1 MKAMSPFD
9 VDVDVVGRP
18 YVGTEFGVT
27 SGRLR
32 AYAAATNDDTPAA
45 VAGDLAPPVFSF
57 VPLRPAY
64 RAMLTDTTPLYKQN
78 RGMHGEQDIFFFSPI
93 EAGMVL
99 TAHGSVIGIR
109 KRRTGT
115 AVVLNAQT
123 RDQEGVLVN
132 EHFITIYFPGAE
144 VDEHAGVDAPD
155 HRLPDEVTSRK
166 PDLRVVQETDFD
178 QPVRYSAASGD
189 TGAYHLDEQAARDIG
204 LPGIIMHGMCTLA
217 FAGHA
222 ILDAVAGGDVRRL
235 RRLAVRFSHP
245 VIPGEL
251 LETRLWRLDGDR
263 PAAFGLEMHNPSG
276 VAVGFEMHNPL
287 GVAVL
292 THGRAEIR

>member
-1 MKAMSPFD
+1 MKAASQFD
-9 VDVDVVGRP
+9 VNVVGRQ
-18 YVGTEFGVT
+18 YVGPEFGVT
-27 SGRLR
+27 RERLSE
-32 AYAAATNDDTPAA
+32 YAAATNDDTPAA

-57 VPLRPAY
+57 VPLRSAY
-64 RAMLTDTTPLYKQN
+64 RAALTDTTPLYRQN
-78 RGMHGEQDIFFFSPI
+78 RGLHGEQDIFFFSPI
-93 EAGMVL
+93 EPGMVL

-123 RDQEGVLVN
+123 RDQEGLLVN
-132 EHFITIYFPGAE
+132 EHFITLYYPGAE
-144 VDEHAGVDAPD
+144 VDEDAGVDPPD
-155 HRLPDEVTSRK
+155 HRLPDEVTGRE
-166 PDLRVVQETDFD
+166 PDARIVQETDLD

-222 ILDAVAGGDVRRL
+222 ILDEVAGGDVRRL

-251 LETRLWRLDGDR
+251 LETRLWRLHGDR
-263 PAAFGLEMHNPSG
+263 STPF
-276 VAVGFEMHNPL
+276 GFEVHNPL

-292 THGRAEIR
+292 THGRVEIR

>member
-1 MKAMSPFD
+1 MKAAASLFNID
-9 VDVDVVGRP
+9 VLGRP
-18 YVGTEFGVT
+18 YVGPEFGVT
-27 SGRLR
+27 SERLS

-78 RGMHGEQDIFFFSPI
+78 RGLHGEQDIFFFSPI
-93 EAGMVL
+93 EPGMVL

-115 AVVLNAQT
+115 AVVLNVQT
-123 RDQEGVLVN
+123 RDQDGVLVN
-132 EHFITIYFPGAE
+132 EHFITLYYPGAE
-144 VDEHAGVDAPD
+144 VDEDVGVDPPT
-155 HRLPDEVTSRK
+155 HRLPDEVTRRE
-166 PDLRVVQETDFD
+166 PDARVVQETDVD
-178 QPVRYSAASGD
+178 QPVRYSVASGD
-189 TGAYHLDEQAARDIG
+189 TGAYHLDAQAARDIG

-222 ILDAVAGGDVRRL
+222 VLDEVADGDVRRL

-245 VIPGEL
+245 VIPGET
-251 LETRLWRLDGDR
+251 LETRLWRLPGDR
-263 PAAFGLEMHNPSG
+263 SAAFGFEVHNPSG
-276 VAVGFEMHNPL
+276 I
-287 GVAVL
+287 AVL